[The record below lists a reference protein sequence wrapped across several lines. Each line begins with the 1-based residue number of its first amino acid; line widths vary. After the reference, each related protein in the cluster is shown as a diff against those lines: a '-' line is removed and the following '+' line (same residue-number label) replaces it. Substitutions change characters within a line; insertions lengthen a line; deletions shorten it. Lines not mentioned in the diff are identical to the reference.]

1 MVIDYLGNQAYH
13 FVALSDYLIAP
24 EIRYCLIFFVND
36 FKDVLDFAWCFSLN
50 TRPSD
55 ECSTSSQFY
64 IEIWDPTKRQLCVPC
79 SDSLSCSRKQ
89 NPFLFNQNLIYLIS
103 EHILLITFQ
112 RIRTY
117 INAYTN
123 SCSWDCVDN
132 HLDLANAGP
141 LMPGRRACS
150 YMQTVGLWN
159 EMVGWSPLERC
170 EEGSS
175 RRIRMPPRVPG
186 CDWVWFECRSTAP
199 FQQ

>member
-1 MVIDYLGNQAYH
+1 MACVHFLYLFQSIDWILFAVCWVSIDCHGLSNQAYH
-13 FVALSDYLIAP
+13 FVALSDHLIAP
-24 EIRYCLIFFVND
+24 KIRYCLNAAQTV
-36 FKDVLDFAWCFSLN
+36 
-50 TRPSD
+50 
-55 ECSTSSQFY
+55 FY
-64 IEIWDPTKRQLCVPC
+64 IEIWDPTERQLCVPC

-103 EHILLITFQ
+103 QHTPLITFQ

-175 RRIRMPPRVPG
+175 GHIRMPPRVPG